1 MYRTQHDELFA
12 AIRTGQVI
20 NDCYNMAKSSMVAI
34 MGRMAAYTGQRVTWE
49 EAINSDEVLIPDSI
63 AWGEI
68 PNSGV
73 RRSEEHTSE
82 LQSRG
87 HLVCRLLLEKKNK
100 RTASVVKNTARE
112 IRM

>member
-1 MYRTQHDELFA
+1 MYQTQHDELFA
-12 AIRTGQVI
+12 VIRTGQVI
-20 NDCYNMAKSSMVAI
+20 NDGYNMAKSSMVAI

-73 RRSEEHTSE
+73 VALPGITRHTCSS
-82 LQSRG
+82 LWDISNGR
-87 HLVCRLLLEKKNK
+87 
-100 RTASVVKNTARE
+100 ANTKSG
-112 IRM
+112 

>member
-1 MYRTQHDELFA
+1 
-12 AIRTGQVI
+12 
-20 NDCYNMAKSSMVAI
+20 MAKSSMVAI

-73 RRSEEHTSE
+73 VALPGITRLTCSYLWDISTGLANTESGFTNNFALNFVLNYHLFYYFVLE
-82 LQSRG
+82 L
-87 HLVCRLLLEKKNK
+87 C
-100 RTASVVKNTARE
+100 
-112 IRM
+112 M